1 MKSSPMQKRI
11 AVVFDSAGT
20 LLHMYRVA
28 KEADSGQIIEN
39 IESTFL
45 VAKQRGRAL
54 VVLHTDNGTILS
66 ADPDMSVID
75 FIDKNNVS
83 VGISCSNGQIT
94 ADQAYEVIKG
104 SNVSMG
110 DVRDVLCWVRRRC
123 PNIFYIASGFIVDV
137 VNNDVPYVL
146 STGGRLYGNT
156 KRTVQELK
164 KREVDTYIA
173 SGDSIQNLKRLVQC
187 IDIPVEDVYEI
198 ANTHEKERIV
208 QQLKESYD
216 TVLMVGDGMNE
227 ILALR
232 AADVGVVTVQQGD
245 DRPVELK
252 KAADVLIDDII
263 NVVDVVDEL
272 ITKNGKSAT

>member
-1 MKSSPMQKRI
+1 MQKQI

-28 KEADSGQIIEN
+28 KEADSGQITEN
-39 IESTFL
+39 IESTLL
-45 VAKQRGRAL
+45 VAQRRGRAL
-54 VVLHTDNGTILS
+54 MVLHIDNGTILS
-66 ADPDMSVID
+66 ADPDTSVID
-75 FIDKNNVS
+75 FIDENNVS
-83 VGISCSNGQIT
+83 IGISCSNGQIT
-94 ADQAYEVIKG
+94 AEQAYEVIKG
-104 SNVSMG
+104 SNVTVG
-110 DVRDVLCWVRRRC
+110 AVQEVLCWVRRRC
-123 PNIFYIASGFIVDV
+123 PNIFYIASGLIVDV

-156 KRTVQELK
+156 QRMIQELK
-164 KREVDTYIA
+164 ERGVDTYVA
-173 SGDSIQNLKRLVQC
+173 SGDSIQNLKRLVQS
-187 IDIPVEDVYEI
+187 IDIPIEDVYDI

-208 QQLKESYD
+208 QQLKERYD
-216 TVLMVGDGMNE
+216 TVLMVGDGMND

-252 KAADVLIDDII
+252 KAADVVIDDII

-272 ITKNGKSAT
+272 IAGKRESST